1 MRIADLPP
9 LLRPRE
15 RLIAKGPDTLTD
27 AELIAILLRTG
38 SGGQSAIDLARHL
51 LERFGSL
58 GALLRAE
65 PHELTGIRGLGDTKR
80 ATLLCVNVLLRRALV
95 SELQQGCLLDSP
107 QAVRRYLLHQFAWMK
122 TECFM
127 GLFIDMQ
134 GKLIEAVNLATG
146 TLDRV
151 NVYPREVIRLAL
163 KHNAA
168 AVIFAHNH
176 PGGRALP
183 SELDKTLTSKLKQAM
198 ACVEVRLL
206 DHLIVAGSQ
215 TWSFFMNTGCADQ
228 VVCRLRQALGPA
240 FLAKLW
246 IGAEIC

>member
-1 MRIADLPP
+1 MRITDLPP

-15 RLIAKGPDTLTD
+15 RLIAQGADTLAD

-38 SGGQSAIDLARHL
+38 SGGQSAIDLARQL

-58 GALLRAE
+58 SALLRAA
-65 PHELTGIRGLGDTKR
+65 PADLKGIRGLGDAKR
-80 ATLLCVNVLLRRALV
+80 AALLSVNVLLRRALEN
-95 SELQQGCLLDSP
+95 ELQQTCVLNSP
-107 QAVRRYLLHQFAWMK
+107 QAVKRYLQHHFAWMS
-122 TECFM
+122 TECFV

-134 GKLIEAVNLATG
+134 GQLIEAVNLATG

-176 PGGRALP
+176 PGGRAQP
-183 SELDKTLTSKLKQAM
+183 SALDQSLTDKLKQAM
-198 ACVEVRLL
+198 ACVEVKLL
-206 DHLIVAGSQ
+206 DHLIVAGNQ
-215 TWSFFMNTGCADQ
+215 T
-228 VVCRLRQALGPA
+228 
-240 FLAKLW
+240 
-246 IGAEIC
+246 

>member
-15 RLIAKGPDTLTD
+15 RLIAQGPDTLAD

-65 PHELTGIRGLGDTKR
+65 PEELTGICGLGDTKR
-80 ATLLCVNVLLRRALV
+80 ATLLCVNVLLRRVL
-95 SELQQGCLLDSP
+95 EGEMQQGCLLDSP
-107 QAVRRYLLHQFAWMK
+107 QAVRRYLLHHFAWMK
-122 TECFM
+122 TECFL

-134 GKLIEAVNLATG
+134 GRLIEAVTLATG

-163 KHNAA
+163 KLNAA

-183 SELDKTLTSKLKQAM
+183 SALDKTLTSKLKQAM
-198 ACVEVRLL
+198 ACVEVKLL
-206 DHLIVAGSQ
+206 DHLIVAGNQ
-215 TWSFFMNTGCADQ
+215 TWSFHEHGLC
-228 VVCRLRQALGPA
+228 
-240 FLAKLW
+240 
-246 IGAEIC
+246 

>member
-1 MRIADLPP
+1 MRITDLP
-9 LLRPRE
+9 LLSRPRE
-15 RLIAKGPDTLTD
+15 RLLAQGPDTLAD

-38 SGGQSAIDLARHL
+38 SGGQSAIELGRHL

-58 GALLRAE
+58 AALLRAAPE
-65 PHELTGIRGLGDTKR
+65 ELTGIRGLGDTKR
-80 ATLLCVNVLLRRALV
+80 ATLLSVNVLHRRALEQ
-95 SELQQGCLLDSP
+95 ELQQGRVLDSP
-107 QAVRRYLLHQFAWMK
+107 QAVKGYLQQRFSCLK
-122 TECFM
+122 TECFV

-134 GKLIEAVNLATG
+134 GQLIEAVTLATG

-176 PGGRALP
+176 PGGRAQP
-183 SELDKTLTSKLKQAM
+183 SALDKALTDKLKQAM

-206 DHLIVAGSQ
+206 DHLIVAGQ
-215 TWSFFMNTGCADQ
+215 QIWSFHEHGLC
-228 VVCRLRQALGPA
+228 
-240 FLAKLW
+240 
-246 IGAEIC
+246 

>member
-1 MRIADLPP
+1 MRIIDLPP

-15 RLIAKGPDTLTD
+15 RLLAQGPDTLAD
-27 AELIAILLRTG
+27 AELVAILLRTG
-38 SGGQSAIDLARHL
+38 CGGQSAIDLARQL

-58 GALLRAE
+58 DALLRAE
-65 PHELTGIRGLGDTKR
+65 PEELTGIRGLGDTKR
-80 ATLLCVNVLLRRALV
+80 ATLLCVNVLHRRALEH
-95 SELQQGCLLDSP
+95 ELQRRCVLDSP
-107 QAVRRYLLHQFAWMK
+107 QAVKRYLQHHFACLK
-122 TECFM
+122 TECFV

-134 GKLIEAVNLATG
+134 GQLIESVRLATG

-176 PGGRALP
+176 PGGRAQP
-183 SELDKTLTSKLKQAM
+183 SELDKALTDTLRQAM

-206 DHLIVAGSQ
+206 DHLIVAGKQ
-215 TWSFFMNTGCADQ
+215 IWSFHEHGLC
-228 VVCRLRQALGPA
+228 
-240 FLAKLW
+240 
-246 IGAEIC
+246 

>member
-1 MRIADLPP
+1 MRITDLPP

-15 RLIAKGPDTLTD
+15 RLIAQGPDTLAD

-38 SGGQSAIDLARHL
+38 SGGQSAIDLAQQL

-65 PHELTGIRGLGDTKR
+65 PNELQGLRGLGDTKR
-80 ATLLCVNVLLRRALV
+80 ATLLCVNVLLRRALQDD
-95 SELQQGCLLDSP
+95 LQQACVLDSP
-107 QAVRRYLLHQFAWMK
+107 QAVKRYLLHHFAWMK
-122 TECFM
+122 TECFV
-127 GLFIDMQ
+127 GLFIDNRGQ
-134 GKLIEAVNLATG
+134 LIEAASLATG

-163 KHNAA
+163 KTNAA
-168 AVIFAHNH
+168 SVIFAHNH

-183 SELDKTLTSKLKQAM
+183 SEMDKALTQKLKQAM

-206 DHLIVAGSQ
+206 DHLIVAGNQ
-215 TWSFFMNTGCADQ
+215 TWSFHEHGLC
-228 VVCRLRQALGPA
+228 
-240 FLAKLW
+240 
-246 IGAEIC
+246 

>member
-1 MRIADLPP
+1 MRITDLPP
-9 LLRPRE
+9 QLRPRE
-15 RLIAKGPDTLTD
+15 RLLAQGPDTLADT
-27 AELIAILLRTG
+27 ELIAILLRTG
-38 SGGQSAIDLARHL
+38 SGGQSAIELARQL

-65 PHELTGIRGLGDTKR
+65 PDELSGIRGLGDTKR
-80 ATLLCVNVLLRRALV
+80 ATLLSVNVLHRRALEH
-95 SELQQGCLLDSP
+95 ELQQGCVLDSP
-107 QAVRRYLLHQFAWMK
+107 QAVKRYLQHHFARMK
-122 TECFM
+122 TECFV

-134 GKLIEAVNLATG
+134 GQLIAAANLATG

-176 PGGRALP
+176 PGGRAQP
-183 SELDKTLTSKLKQAM
+183 SAVDKALTDKLKQAM

-206 DHLIVAGSQ
+206 DHLIVAGTQ
-215 TWSFFMNTGCADQ
+215 TWSFHEHGLC
-228 VVCRLRQALGPA
+228 
-240 FLAKLW
+240 
-246 IGAEIC
+246 

>member
-1 MRIADLPP
+1 MRITDLPP

-15 RLIAKGPDTLTD
+15 RLIAQGPETLAD

-38 SGGQSAIDLARHL
+38 SGGQSAIDLARQL

-65 PHELTGIRGLGDTKR
+65 PDELQGMRGLGDTKR
-80 ATLLCVNVLLRRALV
+80 ATLLSVNVLLRRALEE
-95 SELQQGCLLDSP
+95 ELQQGCLLNSP
-107 QAVRRYLLHQFAWMK
+107 QAVSRYLQHRFAWMK
-122 TECFM
+122 TECFV

-134 GKLIEAVNLATG
+134 GQLIEAANLATG

-151 NVYPREVIRLAL
+151 NIYPREVVRLAL

-176 PGGRALP
+176 PGGRAQP
-183 SELDKTLTSKLKQAM
+183 SALDKALTAKLKQAM
-198 ACVEVRLL
+198 DCIEVKLL
-206 DHLIVAGSQ
+206 DHLIVAGKQ
-215 TWSFFMNTGCADQ
+215 TWSFHAHGLC
-228 VVCRLRQALGPA
+228 
-240 FLAKLW
+240 
-246 IGAEIC
+246 